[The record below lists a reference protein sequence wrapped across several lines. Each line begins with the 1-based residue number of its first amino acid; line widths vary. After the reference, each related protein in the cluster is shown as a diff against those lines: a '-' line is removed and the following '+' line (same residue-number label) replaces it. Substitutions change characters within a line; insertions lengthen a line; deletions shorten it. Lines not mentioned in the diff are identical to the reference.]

1 MYENTA
7 LVIKEKTPLN
17 YVLTV
22 GLVTFVPLLLILSI
36 INANIFSLTSLLIFT
51 VIWSVTLSRGCSLEI
66 SKEGIRQLFC
76 GIPLFMIK
84 WNEVSTIT
92 YSQTLAGPRYRIK
105 SKSSPL
111 AVIDLPV
118 YDSSFPSIKQALA
131 EKGVIL
137 SQSPKT
143 PSLLI

>member
-1 MYENTA
+1 MQENTA
-7 LVIKEKTPLN
+7 LVIKEKTPIN

-22 GLVTFVPLLLILSI
+22 GLVTFVPLLLVLSI
-36 INANIFSLTSLLIFT
+36 INANVLSLSSLIIFT
-51 VIWSVTLSRGCSLEI
+51 IIWSITLSRGCSLEI
-66 SKEGIRQLFC
+66 SKDGIKQLFC
-76 GIPLFMIK
+76 GVSLFTIK
-84 WNEVSTIT
+84 WTDIANIT

-105 SKSSPL
+105 SKASPL

-118 YDSSFPSIKQALA
+118 YDPSFPAIKQALA

-143 PSLLI
+143 PGLLI